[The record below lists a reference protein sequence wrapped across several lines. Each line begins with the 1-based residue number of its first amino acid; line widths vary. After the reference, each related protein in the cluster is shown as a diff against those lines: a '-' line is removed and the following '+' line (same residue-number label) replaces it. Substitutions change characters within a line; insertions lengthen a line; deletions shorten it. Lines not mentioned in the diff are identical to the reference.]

1 MILLIDNYDSFTYNI
16 YQTISELD
24 DVLICKNDKV
34 SINQIE
40 SMNPSHIIISP
51 GSGLPNAKDISIDII
66 KHFAKKTPILGIGS
80 GHQCIAKIF
89 GGELIRTSEIHHG
102 RISKI
107 FVTTEDVIFDGI
119 NNPFN
124 AVRYDSLVV
133 SQDSFPAEL
142 KILALTDQNEIMA
155 IRHQFYSIYGVQ
167 FHPESILTSI
177 GFQLLE
183 NFINIGRSVNYV

>member
-1 MILLIDNYDSFTYNI
+1 MILLIDNHDSFTYNI

-51 GSGLPNAKDISIDII
+51 GSGLPSYAGISLDVVKI
-66 KHFAKKTPILGIGS
+66 FADKTPILGIGL
-80 GHQCIAKIF
+80 GHQCIAKAF
-89 GGELIRTSEIHHG
+89 GGNLIKTDEIHHG
-102 RISKI
+102 RVSEI
-107 FVTTEDVIFDGI
+107 FVTCSDTLFDGI
-119 NNPFN
+119 TSPFI
-124 AVRYDSLVV
+124 AARYDSLVV
-133 SQDSFPAEL
+133 SQDYFPKEL
-142 KILALTDQNEIMA
+142 KILALTEKNEIMA
-155 IRHQFYSIYGVQ
+155 IRHRFYSIYGVQ